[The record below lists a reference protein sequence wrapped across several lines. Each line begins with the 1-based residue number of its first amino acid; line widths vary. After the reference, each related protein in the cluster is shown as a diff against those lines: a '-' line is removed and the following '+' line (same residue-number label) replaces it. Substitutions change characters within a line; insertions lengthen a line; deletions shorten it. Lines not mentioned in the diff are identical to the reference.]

1 MLRFLIHRAVQSIVT
16 MLLLLIVVF
25 VLARASG
32 DPVGLLVPPE
42 GGAETVALVRKN
54 LGLDRPYHVQFL
66 VFLKNTFTGNLGTSL
81 RARRPV
87 LDMIIERL
95 PNSIALAAAAMAIG
109 LLLAVPLAIV
119 AALKRGSIAD
129 IATQVIGSLG
139 IAAPQFWL
147 GLVLIQVFAGKLRL
161 LPVGGMGSWQHFVLP
176 AFTLGVFQASNLLRV
191 LRSSMLEVLASD
203 FVTLARAKGLSELRV
218 IGSHVMRNAIVPVFT
233 FAGILFALLIT
244 GTIVVETV
252 FAWPGFGRLAYE
264 ATVYRD
270 FPLIQGVVIVA
281 GLIVVSVNVAVD
293 IAYAFLDPRIQFD

>member
-54 LGLDRPYHVQFL
+54 LGLDRPYYVQFL
-66 VFLKNTFTGNLGTSL
+66 VFLRNTFTGNLGTSL

-87 LDMIIERL
+87 LDMIVERL

-109 LLLAVPLAIV
+109 LMLAVPLAIV

-129 IATQVIGSLG
+129 IAIQVIGSLG

-161 LPVGGMGSWQHFVLP
+161 LPVGGMGNWQHFVLP

-218 IGSHVMRNAIVPVFT
+218 IGSHVIRNAIVPVFT